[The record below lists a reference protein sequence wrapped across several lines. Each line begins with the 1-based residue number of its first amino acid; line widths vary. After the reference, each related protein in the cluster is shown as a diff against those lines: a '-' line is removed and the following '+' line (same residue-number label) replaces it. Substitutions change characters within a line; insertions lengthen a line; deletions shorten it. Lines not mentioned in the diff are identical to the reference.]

1 MENNMTLEVIDKQEA
16 KVIYTKDMM
25 DYEINVYGTEE
36 EPLFLAKDIVKWLG
50 YSSTYNPTDLL
61 RLCQDDEKLK
71 RNITISGQKRSQWLV
86 TEDGLYEICMRSQ
99 TEKSKKVRKFIKNIL
114 RELRTKG
121 YVATNNN
128 IEIAN
133 AMTMIAQSLQPMQQ
147 ALVSMQKENE
157 EFKNMVLEEQYELQ
171 AKTQAIENTLNFL
184 RIDGY
189 ELKTLT
195 LAMADKRDKQRKFFK
210 ELSEKYNARETQ
222 ISRVWDNI
230 IYSGMY
236 AHIGREKITPFE
248 NKAIHIN
255 QSVKDIT
262 KAEYPKC
269 IDFIESFVLDR
280 VSFELKVKESYGERN
295 NTKKQLKIK
304 L

>member
-1 MENNMTLEVIDKQEA
+1 MENNITVEVLDKQEA

-36 EPLFLAKDIVKWLG
+36 VPLFSIKDIASWLE
-50 YSSTYNPTDLL
+50 YNSPPAQLTRLIDEEDKVMLLKQDLRGVL
-61 RLCQDDEKLK
+61 
-71 RNITISGQKRSQWLV
+71 QKQTFV
-86 TEDGLYEICMRSQ
+86 TEDGLYEICMRSDMP
-99 TEKSKKVRKFIKNIL
+99 KAKKVRKFIKGIL
-114 RELRTKG
+114 KELRTKG

-195 LAMADKRDKQRKFFK
+195 LTMADKRDKQRKFFK
-210 ELSEKYNARETQ
+210 ELSEKYNARESQ
-222 ISRVWDNI
+222 ISRVWDNL
-230 IYSGMY
+230 IYSKMY
-236 AHIGREKITPFE
+236 EYIGREKLTPYE
-248 NKAIHIN
+248 NKAIYIN

-269 IDFIESFVLDR
+269 INFIESFTLDR
-280 VSFELKVKESYGERN
+280 IKFEEKIKLSYGERN
-295 NTKKQLKIK
+295 DIKKQLKLK
-304 L
+304 V

>member
-1 MENNMTLEVIDKQEA
+1 MEIITTEVTDKQEA
-16 KVIYTKDMM
+16 KIIYTRDMM

-36 EPLFLAKDIVKWLG
+36 EPLFLMRDVSNWLEAT
-50 YSSTYNPTDLL
+50 SHSNNLL
-61 RLCQDDEKLK
+61 RIVDIEDQRTLK
-71 RNITISGQKRSQWLV
+71 VSGLDGKIRNHTFI
-86 TEDGLYEICMRSQ
+86 TEDGLYEICMRSNLP
-99 TEKSKKVRKFIKNIL
+99 KAKKVRKFIKNIL
-114 RELRTKG
+114 KELRTKG
-121 YVATNNN
+121 YVTANNN

-195 LAMADKRDKQRKFFK
+195 LTMADKRDKQRKFFK
-210 ELSEKYNARETQ
+210 ELSEKYNARDSQ

-230 IYSGMY
+230 IYSKMY
-236 AHIGREKITPFE
+236 EYIGREKLTPYE
-248 NKAIHIN
+248 NKTIYIN

-269 IDFIESFVLDR
+269 INFIESFTLDR
-280 VSFELKVKESYGERN
+280 IEFEEKIKLSYGERN
-295 NTKKQLKIK
+295 DIKKQLKLK
-304 L
+304 V

>member
-1 MENNMTLEVIDKQEA
+1 MNEIINKEEA
-16 KVIYTKDMM
+16 KAIYTRDMM

-36 EPLFLAKDIVKWLG
+36 EPLFFMRDVSNWLESKGGSTQLA
-50 YSSTYNPTDLL
+50 
-61 RLCQDDEKLK
+61 RLVDDEDKVMLK
-71 RNITISGQKRSQWLV
+71 VQDQRGTIQNQLFV
-86 TEDGLYEICMRSQ
+86 TEDGLYEICMRSNLP
-99 TEKSKKVRKFIKNIL
+99 KAKKVRKFIKNIL
-114 RELRTKG
+114 KELRTKG

-195 LAMADKRDKQRKFFK
+195 LTMADKRDKQRKFFK
-210 ELSEKYNARETQ
+210 ELSEKYNARESQ

-230 IYSGMY
+230 IYSKMY
-236 AHIGREKITPFE
+236 EYIGRDKLTPYE
-248 NKAIHIN
+248 NKSMHIN

-269 IDFIESFVLDR
+269 INFIEGFMLDR
-280 VSFELKVKESYGERN
+280 IEFEEKIKLSYGERN
-295 NTKKQLKIK
+295 DIKKQLKLK
-304 L
+304 V

>member
-1 MENNMTLEVIDKQEA
+1 MENNTTLEVIDKEKA
-16 KVIYTKDMM
+16 KVIYTRDMM

-36 EPLFLAKDIVKWLG
+36 EPLFLMRDVNNWLE
-50 YSSTYNPTDLL
+50 SKSDNSAQLA
-61 RLCQDDEKLK
+61 RLVDDEDRKFLK
-71 RNITISGQKRSQWLV
+71 VEGSICKSQLFI
-86 TEDGLYEICMRSQ
+86 TEDGLYEICMRS
-99 TEKSKKVRKFIKNIL
+99 KLPKAKKVRKFIKNIL
-114 RELRTKG
+114 KELRTKG

-147 ALVSMQKENE
+147 ALISMQQENE
-157 EFKNMVLEEQYELQ
+157 EFKTIVLEEQYELK

-195 LAMADKRDKQRKFFK
+195 LTMADKRDKQRKFFK
-210 ELSEKYNARETQ
+210 ELSEKYNARESQ

-236 AHIGREKITPFE
+236 KHIGREKITPFE
-248 NKAIHIN
+248 NKSMHIN

-269 IDFIESFVLDR
+269 INFIESFMLDR
-280 VSFELKVKESYGERN
+280 VSFEEKIKETYKERN
-295 NTKKQLKIK
+295 DIKKQLKIN

>member
-1 MENNMTLEVIDKQEA
+1 MEIITTEATDKQEA
-16 KVIYTKDMM
+16 KIIYTRDMM
-25 DYEINVYGTEE
+25 DYEINVYGTDE
-36 EPLFLAKDIVKWLG
+36 EPLFFMKDVSDWLESKGGVTQLAKLV
-50 YSSTYNPTDLL
+50 
-61 RLCQDDEKLK
+61 DDEDKVLLK
-71 RNITISGQKRSQWLV
+71 VQDQRGAMQNQLFI
-86 TEDGLYEICMRSQ
+86 TEDGLYEICMRSNLP
-99 TEKSKKVRKFIKNIL
+99 KAKKVRKFIKNIL
-114 RELRTKG
+114 KELRTKG

-133 AMTMIAQSLQPMQQ
+133 AMTMIAQSLKPMQQ

-195 LAMADKRDKQRKFFK
+195 LTMADKRDKQRKFFK
-210 ELSEKYNARETQ
+210 ELSEKYNARDSQ

-230 IYSGMY
+230 IYSKMY
-236 AHIGREKITPFE
+236 EYIGREKLTPYE
-248 NKAIHIN
+248 NKTIYIN

-269 IDFIESFVLDR
+269 INFIESFTLDR
-280 VSFELKVKESYGERN
+280 IEFEEKIKLSYGERN
-295 NTKKQLKIK
+295 DIKKQLKLK
-304 L
+304 V

>member
-1 MENNMTLEVIDKQEA
+1 MENNMTFEVLDKQEA
-16 KVIYTKDMM
+16 KIIYTRDMM

-36 EPLFLAKDIVKWLG
+36 EPLFLMRDISNWLESKG
-50 YSSTYNPTDLL
+50 DPSQLARML
-61 RLCQDDEKLK
+61 DDEDKHLLK
-71 RNITISGQKRSQWLV
+71 VEGLDGKVRNQMFT
-86 TEDGLYEICMRSQ
+86 TEDGLYEICMRSNLP
-99 TEKSKKVRKFIKNIL
+99 KAKKVRKFIKNIL
-114 RELRTKG
+114 KELRTKG

-147 ALVSMQKENE
+147 TLISMQKENE
-157 EFKNMVLEEQYELQ
+157 EFKTMILEEQYELQ

>member
-1 MENNMTLEVIDKQEA
+1 MEIITTEVTDKQEA
-16 KVIYTKDMM
+16 KIIYTRDMM

-36 EPLFLAKDIVKWLG
+36 EPLFFMKDVSDWLESKGGVTQLAKLV
-50 YSSTYNPTDLL
+50 
-61 RLCQDDEKLK
+61 DDEDKVLLK
-71 RNITISGQKRSQWLV
+71 VQDQRGAMQNQLFI
-86 TEDGLYEICMRSQ
+86 TEDGLYEICMRSNLP
-99 TEKSKKVRKFIKNIL
+99 KAKKVRKFIKNIL
-114 RELRTKG
+114 KELRTKG

-133 AMTMIAQSLQPMQQ
+133 AMTMIAQSLKPMQQ

-195 LAMADKRDKQRKFFK
+195 LTMADKRDKQRKFFK
-210 ELSEKYNARETQ
+210 ELSEKYNARDSQ

-230 IYSGMY
+230 IYSKMY
-236 AHIGREKITPFE
+236 EYIGREKLTPYE
-248 NKAIHIN
+248 NKTIYIN

-269 IDFIESFVLDR
+269 INFIESFTLDR
-280 VSFELKVKESYGERN
+280 IEFEEKIKLSYGERN
-295 NTKKQLKIK
+295 DIKKQLKLK
-304 L
+304 V